1 MAVEKTIPPI
11 TMPSAEGTMTR
22 RRWVICGLLFMAVVI
37 NYVDRQ
43 MLGVLKPAMEKELG
57 WTQQNYADIVFYFQA
72 AYALSYLAFGAIVDR
87 IGAKAGYAGAFVIW
101 QLAHIAHG
109 AASGLGS
116 FFAVRVAL
124 GVGEGGNF
132 PAGIKA
138 VTEWFPKKERA
149 LATGIFNAGS
159 NIGAIIT
166 PILAPAIM
174 LLWGWQAAFI
184 ITGVV
189 GFLWLIA
196 WLVMYRN
203 PRDDKKVNA
212 AELAHIEQDPAD
224 TEKKVG
230 WFSVLGKKE
239 TWAYAIG
246 KFLID
251 PVWWMLLF
259 WLPDFFN
266 KTYELKTTD
275 FMYAAA
281 LAIVYLISD
290 VGSVGGGWMSSRFM
304 KIGWSLNRARKM
316 TMLVLAVA
324 ALPYLLITQIHN
336 LWASILIVGWLAAVH
351 QAFSANLYTLPGDV
365 FPRKAVGSVIGIGGM
380 VGGIGGMIMAKG
392 VGKALSTTLG
402 YEAIFAV
409 CAFIYLAAIA
419 AVHLLSPKME
429 PVKV

>member
-1 MAVEKTIPPI
+1 MAQADISSEPR
-11 TMPSAEGTMTR
+11 MTR
-22 RRWVICGLLFMAVVI
+22 RRWVICALLFMAVVI

-43 MLGVLKPAMEKELG
+43 MLGVLKPAMSKELG
-57 WTQQNYADIVFYFQA
+57 WTEQNYADIVFYFQA

-87 IGAKAGYAGAFVIW
+87 VGAKIGYGVAFLLW
-101 QLAHIAHG
+101 QVAHIAHG
-109 AASGLGS
+109 FASGLGS

-124 GVGEGGNF
+124 GIGEGGNF
-132 PAGIKA
+132 PGGIKA
-138 VTEWFPKKERA
+138 VTDWFPKKERA

-159 NIGAIIT
+159 NIGAVIT
-166 PILAPAIM
+166 PIIAPAIM

-184 ITGVV
+184 ATGLV
-189 GFLWLIA
+189 GMLWLVA
-196 WLVMYRN
+196 WVVVYKN
-203 PRDDKKVNA
+203 PREDQKVNA

-230 WFSVLGKKE
+230 WLVVVSKKE

-266 KTYELKTTD
+266 KTFELKTTD
-275 FMYAAA
+275 ILYMTA
-281 LAIVYLISD
+281 LAVVYLISD

-304 KIGWSLNRARKM
+304 KMGWSINRARKM
-316 TMLVLAVA
+316 TMLVLAVC
-324 ALPYLLITQIHN
+324 ALPYLLVTHVHH
-336 LWASILIVGWLAAVH
+336 LWGAILIVGWLAAVH

-392 VGKALSTTLG
+392 VGKALSTSLG
-402 YEAIFAV
+402 YPAIFAV
-409 CAFIYLAAIA
+409 CAFIYLAAIL

-429 PVKV
+429 PVEV

>member
-1 MAVEKTIPPI
+1 MAEAA
-11 TMPSAEGTMTR
+11 SAAEPRMTR
-22 RRWVICGLLFMAVVI
+22 RRWVICFLLFTAVVI

-43 MLGVLKPAMEKELG
+43 MLGVLKPAMSKELG
-57 WTQQNYADIVFYFQA
+57 WTEQNYADIVFYFQA

-87 IGAKAGYAGAFVIW
+87 VGAKIGYGVAFLLW

-109 AASGLGS
+109 FASGLGS
-116 FFAVRVAL
+116 FFAVRIAL
-124 GVGEGGNF
+124 GIGEGGNF
-132 PAGIKA
+132 PGGIKA
-138 VTEWFPKKERA
+138 VTDWFPKKERA
-149 LATGIFNAGS
+149 LATGVFNAGS
-159 NIGAIIT
+159 NIGAVIT

-174 LLWGWQAAFI
+174 VLWGWQAAFI
-184 ITGVV
+184 ATGVV
-189 GFLWLIA
+189 GMLWLVA
-196 WLVMYRN
+196 WVVVYKN

-230 WFSVLGKKE
+230 WLLVLGKKE

-266 KTYELKTTD
+266 KTFELKTTD
-275 FMYAAA
+275 ILYMSA
-281 LAIVYLISD
+281 LAVVYLISD
-290 VGSVGGGWMSSRFM
+290 VGSVGGGWLSSRFM
-304 KIGWSLNRARKM
+304 NLGWSLNRARKM
-316 TMLVLAVA
+316 TMLILAVG
-324 ALPYLLITQIHN
+324 ALPYLLVTHVHN
-336 LWASILIVGWLAAVH
+336 LWGAILIIGWLAAVH

-402 YEAIFAV
+402 YPAIFAV
-409 CAFIYLAAIA
+409 CAFIYLAAIL

-429 PVKV
+429 PVEV